1 MNLSF
6 DLISKRFVK
15 LIYLAV
21 HDLVGITMLTMQPP
35 DEAAG
40 APGKDQC
47 DSGYVYS
54 DEHRQIANTMA
65 QISSLRYKS
74 NPLRTVFR
82 KRLTTLTMAAT
93 KKSVSAQCNSQKD
106 WTGFSHLPGYLP
118 RKFIF

>member
-6 DLISKRFVK
+6 DLISKRFAK

-21 HDLVGITMLTMQPP
+21 HDSVGITLFFMQPP
-35 DEAAG
+35 DEAAS

-65 QISSLRYKS
+65 QIASLRYKS
-74 NPLRTVFR
+74 NPLRTVSR
-82 KRLTTLTMAAT
+82 KRLTTLTMAAA
-93 KKSVSAQCNSQKD
+93 KKSVSAKCNSQQY
-106 WTGFSHLPGYLP
+106 WTGFSRLPGYLP

>member
-6 DLISKRFVK
+6 DLISKRFAK

-21 HDLVGITMLTMQPP
+21 HNLVGITLFFMQPP
-35 DEAAG
+35 VEAAG

-54 DEHRQIANTMA
+54 DEHRQTANTMA
-65 QISSLRYKS
+65 QISSLRCKS
-74 NPLRTVFR
+74 NPLRTVSR
-82 KRLTTLTMAAT
+82 KRLITLTMAAA
-93 KKSVSAQCNSQKD
+93 KKSVSAQCNSQQD
-106 WTGFSHLPGYLP
+106 WTGFSHLPGYVS

>member
-15 LIYLAV
+15 LNYLAV
-21 HDLVGITMLTMQPP
+21 HDLVGITLFFMQPP

-54 DEHRQIANTMA
+54 DEPRQTVNTMV
-65 QISSLRYKS
+65 QRSSLRYKS
-74 NPLRTVFR
+74 NPLRTV
-82 KRLTTLTMAAT
+82 
-93 KKSVSAQCNSQKD
+93 SC
-106 WTGFSHLPGYLP
+106 
-118 RKFIF
+118 